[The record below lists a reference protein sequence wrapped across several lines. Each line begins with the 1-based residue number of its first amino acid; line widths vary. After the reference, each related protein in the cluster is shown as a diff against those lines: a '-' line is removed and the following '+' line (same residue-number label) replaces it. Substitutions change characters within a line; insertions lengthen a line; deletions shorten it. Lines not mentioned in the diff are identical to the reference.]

1 MLLFCLNHYWSLK
14 AIEKRG
20 EENLSYQSRPKAGS
34 ERTEILSMQNLWRSA
49 MQNKAASFAN
59 KYNFSRTL
67 RNIVAKIDQIQIH
80 NKNYY
85 IHIFGSSLIISIS
98 YESLSREMQSLWIK
112 KKDKPPHKFACFF
125 FFLRFFFFI
134 TIHVEVTCMY
144 VCLSYVNFISISE
157 KMTISFIL
165 QLTINR

>member
-67 RNIVAKIDQIQIH
+67 RNIVAKIEQLQIH

-112 KKDKPPHKFACFF
+112 KKPPYKFFSF
-125 FFLRFFFFI
+125 WVFFLYYYSCRSYI
-134 TIHVEVTCMY
+134 Y
-144 VCLSYVNFISISE
+144 VRMSI
-157 KMTISFIL
+157 ICQFD
-165 QLTINR
+165 IN

>member
-67 RNIVAKIDQIQIH
+67 RNIVVNIEQLQIH

-98 YESLSREMQSLWIK
+98 YECLSREVQSLWILK
-112 KKDKPPHKFACFF
+112 KRQTKTPYEVTGFF
-125 FFLRFFFFI
+125 SLCYYSYI
-134 TIHVEVTCMY
+134 QVTCMY

>member
-1 MLLFCLNHYWSLK
+1 
-14 AIEKRG
+14 
-20 EENLSYQSRPKAGS
+20 
-34 ERTEILSMQNLWRSA
+34 MQNLWRSA

-98 YESLSREMQSLWIK
+98 YESLSREMQSL
-112 KKDKPPHKFACFF
+112 
-125 FFLRFFFFI
+125 
-134 TIHVEVTCMY
+134 
-144 VCLSYVNFISISE
+144 
-157 KMTISFIL
+157 
-165 QLTINR
+165 